1 MDQKKKMH
9 HRTQNYWVQA
19 TLDYA
24 FCGFLSR
31 WPSAPDPAR
40 SHLTKI

>member
-1 MDQKKKMH
+1 MNHKMML
-9 HRTQNYWVQA
+9 NLWVQA

-24 FCGFLSR
+24 FCRFQSQ

-40 SHLTKI
+40 